1 MLYHI
6 FGKPSSISL
15 ATPRPSVHSSY
26 NCVAYMVATKPFLSN
41 KLISVPSKQ
50 LVTSVGTN
58 HMALMQGQKHPIQRV
73 MTEFTLLAQ
82 IKENVLIWGEVC

>member
-1 MLYHI
+1 
-6 FGKPSSISL
+6 
-15 ATPRPSVHSSY
+15 
-26 NCVAYMVATKPFLSN
+26 MVATKPFLSN

-82 IKENVLIWGEVC
+82 IKMYSSGERSVRIDADMQSSWHLI